1 MKLSQYQNKKLLSN
15 GATNT
20 KTAKNDIKTFILY
33 IAPHTQNS
41 KNIDLCPHRSKGC
54 TIACLFSAG
63 RGKFTN
69 VQNARIEKANY
80 FVEYK
85 KEFLNHLA
93 KEINTKVKTARRKG
107 EKIAFRLNGTS
118 DLDFVYLLKK
128 HANFD
133 IMDTKDVAIYYD
145 YTPNILRALRYK
157 NHTLYTVTFS
167 RKEDNGKDTQIAL
180 DNNINVAVVFDK
192 LPRTWYDKKVIDG
205 DKSDLEMI
213 KNKNVILGLV
223 AKGDAKKDK
232 SNFVV
237 KYMDVL
243 KENAVRSFGTYV

>member
-1 MKLSQYQNKKLLSN
+1 MNYKINRGGNPPIKPTSWNYKNTNLKKLLSN

-33 IAPHTQNS
+33 LAPHTQNS
-41 KNIDLCPHRSKGC
+41 KGITLCRYATIGC
-54 TIACLFSAG
+54 IKACLFSAG

-69 VQNARIEKANY
+69 VQTARTEKANY

-118 DLDFVYLLKK
+118 DIDFVYLLKK

-133 IMDTKDVAIYYD
+133 ILDTKDVAIFTITPQ
-145 YTPNILRALRYK
+145 YTRAIRYK
-157 NHTLYTVTFS
+157 TTHFIQLHLAVKKATL
-167 RKEDNGKDTQIAL
+167 
-180 DNNINVAVVFDK
+180 
-192 LPRTWYDKKVIDG
+192 
-205 DKSDLEMI
+205 
-213 KNKNVILGLV
+213 
-223 AKGDAKKDK
+223 
-232 SNFVV
+232 
-237 KYMDVL
+237 
-243 KENAVRSFGTYV
+243 

>member
-1 MKLSQYQNKKLLSN
+1 MKLQQYQNKKLLSN

-33 IAPHTQNS
+33 LAPHTQNS
-41 KNIDLCPHRSKGC
+41 KGIDLCPKRSKGC

-69 VQNARIEKANY
+69 VQNARTQKANY

-85 KEFLNHLA
+85 KEFLIHLA

-133 IMDTKDVAIYYD
+133 ILDTKDVAVYYD
-145 YTPNILRALRYK
+145 YTPNIHRALRYK
-157 NHTLYTVTFS
+157 NHPLYTVTFS
-167 RKEDNGKDTQIAL
+167 RKEDNGKETQAAL
-180 DNNINVAVVFDK
+180 ENNINTAVVFDK
-192 LPRTWYDKKVIDG
+192 LPKTWNGKKVIDG

-213 KNKNVILGLV
+213 KHKNVILGLL
-223 AKGDAKKDK
+223 AKGEAKKDT

-237 KYMDVL
+237 KYKDVIL
-243 KENAVRSFGTYV
+243 ENAVREFGMYA

>member
-1 MKLSQYQNKKLLSN
+1 MELQKYQSKKLLSN

-33 IAPHTQNS
+33 LAPHTQNS
-41 KNIDLCPHRSKGC
+41 KGITLCRYATIGC
-54 TIACLFSAG
+54 IKACLFSAG

-69 VQNARIEKANY
+69 VQTARTEKANY

-118 DLDFVYLLKK
+118 DIDFVYLLKK

-133 IMDTKDVAIYYD
+133 ILDTKDVAIYYD
-145 YTPNILRALRYK
+145 YTPNIARAIRYK
-157 NHTLYTVTFS
+157 NHPLYTVTFS
-167 RKEDNGKDTQIAL
+167 RKENNPVETKIAF
-180 DNNINVAVVFDK
+180 NEGINTAVVFNK
-192 LPRTWYDKKVIDG
+192 LPKVWMGKKVIDG
-205 DKSDLEMI
+205 DKSDLEMV
-213 KNKNVILGLV
+213 KHKDVILGLI

-232 SNFVV
+232 TNFVI
-237 KYMDVL
+237 
-243 KENAVRSFGTYV
+243 NI

>member
-1 MKLSQYQNKKLLSN
+1 MELQKYQSKKLLSN

-33 IAPHTQNS
+33 LSPHNQNS
-41 KNIDLCPHRSKGC
+41 KGLTLCSHASEGC
-54 TIACLFSAG
+54 INACLFSAG

-80 FVEYK
+80 YVEYK
-85 KEFLNHLA
+85 KEFLLHLA

-133 IMDTKDVAIYYD
+133 ILDTKDVAIYYD

-157 NHTLYTVTFS
+157 NHPLYTVTFS

-180 DNNINVAVVFDK
+180 ENNINVAVVFDK
-192 LPRTWYDKKVIDG
+192 LPKIWYDKKVIDG
-205 DKSDLEMI
+205 DKSDLEMV
-213 KNKNVILGLV
+213 KNKNVILGLL

-243 KENAVRSFGTYV
+243 KENAIHSFGTYA

>member
-1 MKLSQYQNKKLLSN
+1 MTLEQYQKKKLLSD
-15 GATNT
+15 GKTNS
-20 KTAKNDIKTFILY
+20 KTVKNDIRTFILY
-33 IAPHTQNS
+33 LAPHT
-41 KNIDLCPHRSKGC
+41 KNIKGFNVC
-54 TIACLFSAG
+54 AHASDGCIQACLDTAGMGIFS
-63 RGKFTN
+63 N
-69 VQNARIEKANY
+69 VQNARIEKTNY
-80 FVEYK
+80 FVTYR

-145 YTPNILRALRYK
+145 YTPNIHRATRYK
-157 NHTLYTVTFS
+157 NHPLYTVTFS
-167 RKEDNGKDTQIAL
+167 RKENNEKETQAAL
-180 DNNINVAVVFDK
+180 ENNINTAVVFDK
-192 LPRTWYDKKVIDG
+192 LPKMWNGKKVIDA

-213 KNKNVILGLV
+213 KHKNVILGLL
-223 AKGDAKKDK
+223 AKGKAKKDT

-237 KYMDVL
+237 K
-243 KENAVRSFGTYV
+243 TI